1 MTPEQQAIFDD
12 IHRQVDEGRLRLPSF
27 PRNLIKIRMALN
39 DPNIS
44 IEQLTRIVHH
54 DATLVNRFYSLA
66 RSAAFSLDTEN
77 LTLFRILRMLGLNTI
92 RSIVYNYCLSQ
103 LYSARKLKKVEELSL
118 FVRNR
123 SLEIAG
129 LNYSVSKMYELED
142 APTAL
147 LCGLLHNV
155 GALVIISWLA
165 NTSEVLTLKEQ
176 KALVV
181 MGQQAFTERV
191 AASWE
196 LPNAIQQAVVA
207 NGHDHQKS
215 EFQEKS
221 KFQEKSNYQQA
232 STYHYIMD
240 VSRWL
245 SRVFRNSSQVNSMP
259 HVAIEGL
266 SLDPDQLLTS
276 KSDVMAEMIR
286 VIQTI
291 R

>member
-12 IHRQVDEGRLRLPSF
+12 IHLQVDEGRLRLPSF

-129 LNYSVSKMYELED
+129 LNYSVSKIFELED

-165 NTSEVLTLKEQ
+165 NTTEVSLTLKEQ
-176 KALVV
+176 KTLVV
-181 MGQQAFTERV
+181 MGQQDFTERV

-196 LPNAIQQAVVA
+196 LPTSIQQAVVA
-207 NGHDHQKS
+207 KASDS
-215 EFQEKS
+215 
-221 KFQEKSNYQQA
+221 QA
-232 STYHYIMD
+232 ASYLHIME

-245 SRVFRNSSQVNSMP
+245 SRVYRNSSQVNSMP
-259 HVAIEGL
+259 HDAITGL
-266 SLDPDQLLTS
+266 KLDPDHLLTS
-276 KSDVMAEMIR
+276 KNDIMAEMIR